1 MNTETEVKFTGA
13 DLAKV
18 RRALHRAGAS
28 RLACRA
34 ERNEVLDDVAGSLKG
49 RDVLLR
55 LRDDGRSILTVKSP
69 APQPS
74 PEGLKTRIEHESE
87 VADLAAVRA
96 GLGALGY
103 APVFAYEKV
112 REEWE
117 FLGCHVCLDALCF
130 GSFVE
135 IEGEPRAIRAAAD
148 ALGLDWARST
158 PQNYHRLHAA
168 WRAANGLA
176 PQDSFVLTEAQ
187 RSAALALFAEEFDV
201 VF

>member
-13 DLAKV
+13 DLAIV
-18 RRALHRAGAS
+18 RRALHRAGAR

-34 ERNEVLDDVAGSLKG
+34 ERNEVLDDGAGSLKARG
-49 RDVLLR
+49 VLLR
-55 LRDDGRSILTVKSP
+55 LRDDGRALLTVKAPSP
-69 APQPS
+69 HPS
-74 PEGLKTRIEHESE
+74 PEGMKTRIEHESE
-87 VADLAAVRA
+87 IADLAAVRA

-103 APVFAYEKV
+103 ALAFAYEKV

-130 GSFVE
+130 GAFVE
-135 IEGEPRAIRAAAD
+135 IEGEPDAIRAAAQ
-148 ALGLDWARST
+148 ALGLDWASST

-168 WRAANGLA
+168 WRAASGLA

-187 RSAALALFAEEFDV
+187 RDAALALFAEKFD
-201 VF
+201 